1 MLTAART
8 SLLLL
13 ILVTLQTTLF
23 ADLPVFGARADI
35 MLLFVIAVGL
45 TGGADRGAMWGF
57 IAGLCLDLA
66 VHGTP
71 VGFFAL
77 AYTLIGYSVGV
88 LQHGVLR
95 AAWWIP
101 VLSTIVASALGV
113 LALAVIGTM
122 IGQDDLFNTHLL
134 VIAGVVAG
142 FNALLIFPMMRAVRW
157 AIPPDE
163 ATSGRLVR
171 SA

>member
-1 MLTAART
+1 MVTVART

-13 ILVTLQTTLF
+13 ILITLQTTLF
-23 ADLPVFGARADI
+23 ARLPIFGARADI
-35 MLLFVIAVGL
+35 MLLFVIAAAL

-57 IAGLCLDLA
+57 IAGFCLDLA

-77 AYTLIGYSVGV
+77 AYTIVGYCVGV

-101 VLSTIVASALGV
+101 MVTTIVASALGV
-113 LALAVIGTM
+113 LALALIGTM
-122 IGQDDLFNTHLL
+122 IGQEGLFTQHLL
-134 VIAGVVAG
+134 VIAGVVAVV
-142 FNALLIFPMMRAVRW
+142 NAFLIFPMMRAVRW
-157 AIPPDE
+157 AIPEHEP
-163 ATSGRLVR
+163 TSGRLAV
-171 SA
+171 